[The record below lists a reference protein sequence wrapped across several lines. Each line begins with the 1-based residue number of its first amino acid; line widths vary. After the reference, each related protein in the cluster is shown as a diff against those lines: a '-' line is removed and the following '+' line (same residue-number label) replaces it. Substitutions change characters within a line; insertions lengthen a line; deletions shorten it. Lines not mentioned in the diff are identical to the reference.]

1 MMVGG
6 LGFAQVYFWGFG
18 NTMCMCCFVG
28 LLVNGSHQIVGF
40 HELNELLCQ
49 NIFFIFNFG
58 CRLAFCYYTLNLYYI
73 LSS

>member
-18 NTMCMCCFVG
+18 NIMCNVLFCRLVSKWFTTDCG
-28 LLVNGSHQIVGF
+28 LVILGF

-49 NIFFIFNFG
+49 NIFFI
-58 CRLAFCYYTLNLYYI
+58 
-73 LSS
+73 

>member
-18 NTMCMCCFVG
+18 DTMCMCSFVG
-28 LLVNGSHQIVGF
+28 LLVNGSQRIVGLLFLGF

-49 NIFFIFNFG
+49 NIFFY
-58 CRLAFCYYTLNLYYI
+58 LI
-73 LSS
+73 LVVGKHFAIIH